1 MTRTKRKFPEAAG
14 FEAPIIQAPMAGS
27 NGSALAVAVC
37 RAGGLGS
44 LPCAL
49 LDAGQVLEEVA
60 VIRSHTDQPFNLNF
74 FCHRPPQADRSR
86 FEAWHH
92 TLAPF
97 YRERGLPVPGLPDAE
112 ASFGRHPFDREMC
125 DLVEQ
130 ERPPVVSFHFGLPQD
145 NLYDRVRALGCWILC
160 SATTVEEAVFLESK
174 GVDAV
179 IAQGVEAGG
188 HRGMFLEKDIRN
200 QPGALALVPQIVDAV
215 SIPVIAAGGIG
226 DSRGIAASL
235 ALGADCV
242 QIGSLFLFCRE
253 ALTSKLH
260 LEALS
265 GAADRNTALTNL
277 FTGRPARGIVNRLM
291 REIGPMNDSAPPFP
305 LAGAALASL
314 RADAEAGASSD
325 FTPLWAGQAAA
336 MGKPYLGLSATDVVR
351 KLVEPLSRS

>member
-1 MTRTKRKFPEAAG
+1 MRKFPEAVG

-49 LDAGQVLEEVA
+49 LDAEQILEEVA
-60 VIRSHTDQPFNLNF
+60 AIRSHTDQPFNLNF
-74 FCHRPPQADRSR
+74 FCHRQPQVDRSR
-86 FEAWHH
+86 LEDWHH
-92 TLAPF
+92 ALAPF
-97 YRERGLPVPGLPDAE
+97 YRERGLPVPDIADAG
-112 ASFGRHPFDREMC
+112 APSGRNPFDREMC

-130 ERPPVVSFHFGLPQD
+130 ARPPVVSFHFGLPED
-145 NLYDRVRALGCWILC
+145 DLYDRVRALECRVLC

-188 HRGMFLEKDIRN
+188 HRGMFLERDIHN

-226 DSRGIAASL
+226 DNRGIAASL
-235 ALGADCV
+235 ELGADCV

-253 ALTSKLH
+253 ALTSQLH
-260 LEALS
+260 LEALNR
-265 GAADRNTALTNL
+265 AADHNTALTNL

-291 REIGPMNDSAPPFP
+291 REIGPMSDSAPPFP
-305 LAGAALASL
+305 LAGAALAAL
-314 RADAEAGASSD
+314 KADAEAGASSD
-325 FTPLWAGQAAA
+325 FTPLWAGQAAT
-336 MGKPYLGLSATDVVR
+336 MGKPYLGMSATDVVR
-351 KLVEPLSRS
+351 KLIEPLS